1 MSGYPYTVVG
11 DAMMVTQDGMTID
24 QVRNQ
29 VLAAV
34 EGKTGTARLE
44 AIHAKLQEMQNS
56 SQITSG
62 YITAEGTEPYT
73 VKIEIGDEN
82 FTFTA

>member
-11 DAMMVTQDGMTID
+11 DAMMVTQDGVTID
-24 QVRNQ
+24 QVRHQ

-34 EGKTGTARLE
+34 EGKTGTDRLE
-44 AIHAKLQEMQNS
+44 AIHAKLQEMQNV

-62 YITAEGTEPYT
+62 YITEGTEPYT